1 MGKSSKRFIEM
12 QQELMMNQDEV
23 NELHVTS
30 KRFIEMQQEL
40 MMNQDEVNELHVIYE
55 TLTYQDCDNR
65 A

>member
-1 MGKSSKRFIEM
+1 MDKS
-12 QQELMMNQDEV
+12 
-23 NELHVTS
+23 NE
-30 KRFIEMQQEL
+30 RFIEMQQEL

>member
-1 MGKSSKRFIEM
+1 
-12 QQELMMNQDEV
+12 
-23 NELHVTS
+23 
-30 KRFIEMQQEL
+30 